1 MGRRK
6 KHDYEVDCEKNEV
19 GLWVQNILNQFT
31 EILEFLINII
41 VLVAIVIALI
51 SLWEPMLQF
60 IQHRTVEHSLM
71 KFIERVFDVV
81 IAIEFKKMLGKP
93 DTSTIMEILVFV
105 IVRHMIIT
113 DTSAME
119 NFLTIVSVGAIF
131 AIKKYLHE
139 EDEKQIQKKQSS
151 SGTKNKQ
158 KKKSEKSD
166 DENTNA
172 KKTGNNSSPNELRKT
187 NNSAKKINS
196 NNSTKKS
203 NNKNNKTKK
212 ASSK

>member
-1 MGRRK
+1 MRRK
-6 KHDYEVDCEKNEV
+6 RQKKYNYETNCEKNKAE
-19 GLWVQNILNQFT
+19 LLVQNILNQLT

-119 NFLTIVSVGAIF
+119 NFLTIVSVGVIF

-139 EDEKQIQKKQSS
+139 EDEKPIQKKQSS
-151 SGTKNKQ
+151 SKAKNKQ
-158 KKKSEKSD
+158 KKKSGKSD
-166 DENTNA
+166 DENSE
-172 KKTGNNSSPNELRKT
+172 NNSK
-187 NNSAKKINS
+187 
-196 NNSTKKS
+196 KKS
-203 NNKNNKTKK
+203 NNKNNNK
-212 ASSK
+212 